1 MVAASNDPR
10 IRHADTPAGFGR
22 RCSRVASARPPKW
35 KKLRHDRAPRASG
48 GRCITAHGQ
57 RVGTISRHAPRGGNA
72 IAGRRGV
79 EGAALFTMNR
89 RSVVM
94 LLGMAA
100 LLGRPL
106 SPSSPG
112 VRPRGLLPAQQRRA
126 QPGLPTRHCASPAP
140 VQPQP
145 PAGSLPAAQP
155 FDEPPERKQT
165 RPGSALTSSRTE
177 RTQPR
182 PYPSHQ
188 EKSTFQ

>member
-1 MVAASNDPR
+1 MVSPVPSLLPLLLPDSAEPPFPGQ
-10 IRHADTPAGFGR
+10 HPGADRSTACFY
-22 RCSRVASARPPKW
+22 SRGSTGAQPP
-35 KKLRHDRAPRASG
+35 LVDG
-48 GRCITAHGQ
+48 
-57 RVGTISRHAPRGGNA
+57 
-72 IAGRRGV
+72 
-79 EGAALFTMNR
+79 
-89 RSVVM
+89 
-94 LLGMAA
+94 LGPLGLSFAA

-165 RPGSALTSSRTE
+165 RPGSAL
-177 RTQPR
+177 
-182 PYPSHQ
+182 
-188 EKSTFQ
+188 